1 MIAAEIPAIEPYM
14 SIQSMR
20 PLKAARALRE
30 LFANPD
36 DTQQVFEIIDAMQGP
51 ALVRVRKRLQ
61 QAEQGRRLLA
71 EQPNLI
77 PLLSDR
83 EGLRALPEG
92 SLGRE
97 YLAFVEAEG
106 ISADGLV
113 DASDIAR
120 QRKEAAE
127 LRWIRNWLR
136 DSHDLWHTVLGYKG
150 DLVGE
155 AALLA
160 FSHQQ
165 TRNIGVGLIA
175 TMAWFKIGRVTDRN
189 LGAREVIINGRRR
202 AKQSA
207 WFLQV
212 PWHEWLARPV
222 DEVRRDLGVDRLAQ
236 YQPVR
241 SHEVNVS
248 LVA

>member
-1 MIAAEIPAIEPYM
+1 MIAAKIPGMNPGM
-14 SIQSMR
+14 SIRTMR

-51 ALVRVRKRLQ
+51 ALVRMRKRLQ
-61 QAEQGRRLLA
+61 QSEQGRRLLA

-83 EGLRALPEG
+83 EELRALPEG

-113 DASDIAR
+113 EASDIAR
-120 QRKEAAE
+120 QRSEAAE

-136 DSHDLWHTVLGYKG
+136 DSHDLWHAVLGYRG
-150 DLVGE
+150 DLIGE

-160 FSHQQ
+160 FTHDQ
-165 TRNIGVGLIA
+165 TRNIGVGMIA
-175 TMAWFKIGRVTDRN
+175 TMAWFKIGLVTDRH
-189 LGAREVIINGRRR
+189 LGARSVIFNGRLRS
-202 AKQSA
+202 KESA
-207 WFLQV
+207 WFLEV
-212 PWHEWLARPV
+212 PWHQWLARPV
-222 DEVRRDLGVDRLAQ
+222 DEVRRQLGVERLAR

-248 LVA
+248 LAV

>member
-1 MIAAEIPAIEPYM
+1 
-14 SIQSMR
+14 MR

-51 ALVRVRKRLQ
+51 ALVRMRKRLQ
-61 QAEQGRRLLA
+61 RSEQGRQLLS

-83 EGLRALPEG
+83 DGLRALPEG

-106 ISADGLV
+106 ISAEGLV
-113 DASDIAR
+113 GASDISR
-120 QRKEAAE
+120 QRNEAAE

-136 DSHDLWHTVLGYKG
+136 DSHDIWHAVLGYKG
-150 DLVGE
+150 DLIGE
-155 AALLA
+155 AAILA
-160 FSHQQ
+160 FSHSQ
-165 TRNIGVGLIA
+165 TRNIGVGMIA
-175 TMAWFKIGRVTDRN
+175 TMAWFKIGRVTDPN
-189 LGAREVIINGRRR
+189 LGARDVIINGRLRS
-202 AKQSA
+202 KKSA
-207 WFLQV
+207 WFLEV
-212 PWHEWLARPV
+212 PWHQWLARPI
-222 DEVRRDLGVDRLAQ
+222 DEVRRDLGVDRLTP
-236 YQPVR
+236 YRPVR

-248 LVA
+248 FVA

>member
-1 MIAAEIPAIEPYM
+1 M
-14 SIQSMR
+14 SIQTMR
-20 PLKAARALRE
+20 PLKAASALRE

-51 ALVRVRKRLQ
+51 ALVRMRKRLQ
-61 QAEQGRRLLA
+61 QTAQGRRLLA
-71 EQPNLI
+71 EQPNLV

-83 EGLRALPEG
+83 ERLRALPAG

-113 DASDIAR
+113 DASDISR
-120 QRKEAAE
+120 QRSETSE

-136 DSHDLWHTVLGYKG
+136 DSHDIWHAVLGYKG

-155 AALLA
+155 AAILA
-160 FSHQQ
+160 FSHYQ
-165 TRNIGVGLIA
+165 TRNVGVGMIA
-175 TMAWFKIGRVTDRN
+175 TMAWFKIGRATDRN
-189 LGAREVIINGRRR
+189 LGARDVIINGRRR
-202 AKQSA
+202 AKQA
-207 WFLQV
+207 TWFLEV
-212 PWHEWLARPV
+212 PWHEWLTRPL
-222 DEVRRDLGVDRLAQ
+222 DDVRRDLGVNRLAQ
-236 YQPVR
+236 YHPVR
-241 SHEVNVS
+241 SNEVNVS

>member
-1 MIAAEIPAIEPYM
+1 M

-51 ALVRVRKRLQ
+51 ALVRMRKRLQ
-61 QAEQGRRLLA
+61 RSEQGRRLLA

-106 ISADGLV
+106 ISPEGLV
-113 DASDIAR
+113 NASDISR
-120 QRKEAAE
+120 QRNEAAE

-136 DSHDLWHTVLGYKG
+136 DSHDIWHAVLGYKG
-150 DLVGE
+150 DLIGE
-155 AALLA
+155 AAILA
-160 FSHQQ
+160 FSHSQ
-165 TRNIGVGLIA
+165 TRNIGVGMIA

-189 LGAREVIINGRRR
+189 LGARDVIINGRLRS
-202 AKQSA
+202 KKSA
-207 WFLQV
+207 WFLEV
-212 PWHEWLARPV
+212 PWHEWLARPI
-222 DEVRRDLGVDRLAQ
+222 DEVRRDLGVDRLTP
-236 YQPVR
+236 YRPVR

-248 LVA
+248 FVA

>member
-1 MIAAEIPAIEPYM
+1 
-14 SIQSMR
+14 MR
-20 PLKAARALRE
+20 PLRAARALRE

-51 ALVRVRKRLQ
+51 ALVRMRERLQ
-61 QAEQGRRLLA
+61 QTEQGRRLLA
-71 EQPNLI
+71 DQPNLI

-83 EGLRALPEG
+83 DGLRALPEG
-92 SLGRE
+92 SLGRA

-113 DASDIAR
+113 DASDISR
-120 QRKEAAE
+120 QRNEVAE

-136 DSHDLWHTVLGYKG
+136 DSHDVWHAVLGYKG
-150 DLVGE
+150 DLIGE

-160 FSHQQ
+160 FSHYQ
-165 TRNIGVGLIA
+165 TRNIGVGMIA

-189 LGAREVIINGRRR
+189 LGARGVILNGRRR
-202 AKQSA
+202 ARQSA
-207 WFLQV
+207 WFLEV
-212 PWHEWLARPV
+212 PWHEWLARPI
-222 DEVRRDLGVDRLAQ
+222 DDVRRDLGVDRLAQ

-241 SHEVNVS
+241 SHEVSVS

>member
-1 MIAAEIPAIEPYM
+1 MIAVEIPAIGHTM

-51 ALVRVRKRLQ
+51 ALVRMRKRLQ
-61 QAEQGRRLLA
+61 RSEQGRRLLA

-106 ISADGLV
+106 ISPEGLV
-113 DASDIAR
+113 DASDISR
-120 QRKEAAE
+120 QRNEAAE

-136 DSHDLWHTVLGYKG
+136 DSHDIWHAVLGYKG
-150 DLVGE
+150 DLIGE
-155 AALLA
+155 AAILA
-160 FSHQQ
+160 FSHSQ
-165 TRNIGVGLIA
+165 TRNIGVGMIA

-189 LGAREVIINGRRR
+189 LGARDVIINGRLRS
-202 AKQSA
+202 KKSA
-207 WFLQV
+207 WFLEV
-212 PWHEWLARPV
+212 PWHEWLARPI
-222 DEVRRDLGVDRLAQ
+222 DEVRRDLGVDRLTP
-236 YQPVR
+236 YRPVR

-248 LVA
+248 FVA